1 MYNSTKMKSWS
12 LQSVL
17 TFGVVMVMSICL
29 LSFLLAGCQHIIEG
43 VVTDALPVAETRKHT
58 FRVVEHYQPCP
69 HLTNKS
75 QK

>member
-1 MYNSTKMKSWS
+1 
-12 LQSVL
+12 
-17 TFGVVMVMSICL
+17 MVMSICL